1 MMRTISPAGLALIK
15 SQEGFRS
22 HPYQDIGG
30 VWTRGYGETSGIGPD
45 SPPITQVEGE
55 AHLKL
60 LVDTQYG
67 AAVNALGLPLT
78 QHMFDA
84 CCDLTYNLGVG
95 VLEDSSTFGSYLR
108 AREWR
113 KAADSMLLYDHDD
126 GVVVPDLQRRREL
139 DRALFG
145 ASEAPPANPLDVL
158 TRNERR
164 AVDLDESEKRHP
176 KLHEHGLKELHALLV
191 GMRKQIWLAAERGEL
206 PHGKTKPGW
215 HVEHRDSRYRILLA
229 LTR

>member
-1 MMRTISPAGLALIK
+1 MRTISPAGLALIK

-45 SPPITQVEGE
+45 SPAITQQEGE

-60 LVDTQYG
+60 LLDTVYG
-67 AAVNALGLPLT
+67 AAINALGLPLS
-78 QHMFDA
+78 QHQFDA
-84 CCDLTYNLGVG
+84 CCDLTYNVGTG

-108 AREWR
+108 AREWG
-113 KAADSMLLYDHDD
+113 KAADSMLLYDHDN
-126 GVVVPDLQRRREL
+126 GVVVPDLAHRREL
-139 DRALFG
+139 DRALFL
-145 ASEAPPANPLDVL
+145 APEAPPANPLDVL
-158 TRNERR
+158 TRPERH
-164 AVDLDESEKRHP
+164 AVDAYERDAHHP
-176 KLHEHGLKELHALLV
+176 KLHEHALKELHAELV
-191 GMRKQIWLAAERGEL
+191 GLRKAIWVAAERGEL

-215 HVEHRDSRYRILLA
+215 QVDRRDERYRILLA